1 MKHSKYYNNN
11 NNNNDNSDDGGGGD
25 DNDNNNNKMQM
36 NRMVFER
43 TFCVDL
49 VHVIKQNNG
58 NRKM

>member
-11 NNNNDNSDDGGGGD
+11 NNNNNNSDGGGGGD
-25 DNDNNNNKMQM
+25 NNNKMQM
-36 NRMVFER
+36 DRMVFER
-43 TFCVDL
+43 TFCVETL